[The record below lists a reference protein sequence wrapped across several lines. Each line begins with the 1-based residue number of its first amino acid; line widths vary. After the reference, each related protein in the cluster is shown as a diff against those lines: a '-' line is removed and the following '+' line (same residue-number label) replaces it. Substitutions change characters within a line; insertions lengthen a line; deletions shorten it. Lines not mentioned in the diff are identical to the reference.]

1 MPRIKWYTDEE
12 ATGDVKDALD
22 EVRQRFGGHVGDET
36 RCFSLRPDLMKL
48 TTDLFVKGHFRPGYL
63 DKRQKE
69 MIATYVSALNH
80 CQY

>member
-1 MPRIKWYTDEE
+1 MPRIKWISDEE
-12 ATGDVKDALD
+12 ATGETAEAL
-22 EVRQRFGGHVGDET
+22 EAVRQRYGGHLGDET

-48 TTDLFVKGHFRPGYL
+48 TAELFVVGHFRPGFL
-63 DKRQKE
+63 NRRVKE